1 VRRPLSTD
9 SARYAI
15 HRPDHTD
22 AIIPFLL
29 AVIIGI
35 AVFLLPAPAS
45 VVLIGYVALITLTW
59 GRELQ
64 ARARFFAFLD
74 AHQLGYPQEAA
85 FEFTV
90 EPLQKEQS

>member
-9 SARYAI
+9 RARYAI

-35 AVFLLPAPAS
+35 AVFLLPVPAC
-45 VVLIGYVALITLTW
+45 VVLIGYISLITLTW
-59 GRELQ
+59 ARELQ
-64 ARARFFAFLD
+64 SRAAFFAFLD
-74 AHQLGYPQEAA
+74 AHQPGHPREAA

-90 EPLQKEQS
+90 EPLRTEQP